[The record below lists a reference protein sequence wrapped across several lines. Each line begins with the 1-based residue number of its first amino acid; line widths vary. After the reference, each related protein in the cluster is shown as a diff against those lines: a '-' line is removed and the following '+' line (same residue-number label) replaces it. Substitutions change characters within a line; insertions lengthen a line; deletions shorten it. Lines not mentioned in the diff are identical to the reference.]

1 MREILFR
8 GKRLDNG
15 EWVYGW
21 PFADT
26 ADCSLKK
33 IGKCGC
39 PHDGSEYFIV
49 EWVDDYHE
57 YEERQVIPNTV
68 GQYTGLHDATKWE
81 NLTEKEQQEFLRI
94 HKKEDWNGKRIFE
107 GDILHIAKIA
117 DALGGY
123 YLPPLDYHVNVV
135 VKWDLCAWMWET
147 LCEDK
152 RYISFPDAWCHY
164 ECEVIGN
171 IYDNPELLKGGNNNV

>member
-8 GKRLDNG
+8 GKRIDNG
-15 EWVYGW
+15 EWLEGS
-21 PFADT
+21 FLNDR
-26 ADCSLKK
+26 
-33 IGKCGC
+33 
-39 PHDGSEYFIV
+39 DGSFYICPAV
-49 EWVDDYHE
+49 SDISYGDGGNRRRIGCWYKVD
-57 YEERQVIPNTV
+57 PSTV
-68 GQYTGLHDATKWE
+68 GQYTGLKDK
-81 NLTEKEQQEFLRI
+81 
-94 HKKEDWNGKRIFE
+94 NGKRIFE

-117 DALGGY
+117 DGLGGY
-123 YLPPLDYHVNVV
+123 YQPPLDYPVNVV

-171 IYDNPELLKGGNNNV
+171 IHDNSELLEE